1 MAKEFSGPSTSSAG
15 TEPSDSRSVAPLP
28 WTTSSVP
35 ADLHG
40 KVALITGVGRVGQIG
55 HAVARGFGRAGAKL
69 LLADV
74 NAVGLADRVK
84 EFAAEGIAA
93 RASAGD
99 LTQPAAA
106 RAATAAAQSHF
117 GGLDILVNV
126 AGGFFSFGPFTEVK
140 PEILDREIAVN
151 FKTAFFMCQAAMPL
165 LMSRGSGGGAI
176 VNFASI
182 AVVRSLMHMSAYSA
196 AKSAVAGLT
205 RELARLCL
213 GCGLS
218 RRGLLRC
225 RRRHLLRRDL
235 LPPRLDAVGDHAC
248 DQAARADRV
257 VVAGDRI
264 VRFVRV
270 AVGIHERD
278 DRHAEAARLA
288 YRELLLAQVDDERS
302 VRLPAQICDAAEVV
316 LELLELGEHAEPL
329 LRGQQLELPF
339 LLLPAQVV
347 QAVDAIGDRAPVRQQ
362 AAEPAMVH
370 VRHSDALRLLFDCVL
385 RLLLGADEED
395 RAVPFGEV
403 AHERVRL
410 LEQSQRLLKIDD
422 VDAAAF
428 GEDESLH
435 LRVPAAGLV
444 AEMDS
449 GLQELAH
456 GDDCHGIPSCG

>member
-151 FKTAFFMCQAAMPL
+151 FKTAFFMCQAALPL

-205 RELARLCL
+205 RELAREY
-213 GCGLS
+213 
-218 RRGLLRC
+218 
-225 RRRHLLRRDL
+225 RD
-235 LPPRLDAVGDHAC
+235 AN
-248 DQAARADRV
+248 
-257 VVAGDRI
+257 
-264 VRFVRV
+264 VRV
-270 AVGIHERD
+270 NAVAPATVRTAD
-278 DRHAEAARLA
+278 NVAQMADTKTPLV
-288 YRELLLAQVDDERS
+288 ELD
-302 VRLPAQICDAAEVV
+302 EVV
-316 LELLELGEHAEPL
+316 NTVLFLASDEASAIT
-329 LRGQQLELPF
+329 GQ
-339 LLLPAQVV
+339 
-347 QAVDAIGDRAPVRQQ
+347 I
-362 AAEPAMVH
+362 
-370 VRHSDALRLLFDCVL
+370 
-385 RLLLGADEED
+385 
-395 RAVPFGEV
+395 
-403 AHERVRL
+403 
-410 LEQSQRLLKIDD
+410 
-422 VDAAAF
+422 
-428 GEDESLH
+428 
-435 LRVPAAGLV
+435 VPATGK
-444 AEMDS
+444 
-449 GLQELAH
+449 AH
-456 GDDCHGIPSCG
+456 S